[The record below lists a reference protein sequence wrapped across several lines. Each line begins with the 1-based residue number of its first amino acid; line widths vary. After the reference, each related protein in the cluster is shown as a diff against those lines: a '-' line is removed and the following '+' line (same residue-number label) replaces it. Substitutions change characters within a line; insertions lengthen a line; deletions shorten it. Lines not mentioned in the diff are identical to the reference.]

1 MNGST
6 RTLDIAQ
13 APCTGHGAQGRP
25 KCEPA
30 EREPAVWS
38 NGRGNSGA
46 SVSMSRAPLL
56 AICVV
61 LAIFGPAAAATTL
74 FTNARIH
81 PVSSPAIEN
90 GQLLID
96 GDKIVAVGTDL
107 AAQAGDAAVVDLQG
121 QWLTPAF
128 MTANTV
134 MGLSEIETV
143 RGSVDVAEIGAV
155 NPNARAE
162 VAINADSENWGV
174 ARANGVLYA
183 HVVPQVGQGG
193 VISGSSA
200 LVQLSGWTWEQMTVQ
215 APVGTHLMWPS
226 TRLPPWL
233 PAPMRDEALKGSAA
247 AREAIDRAFDDA
259 AAYAAAKRAGTLE
272 GVDAR
277 WEAMLAVL
285 DGRQRLFVHAVDL
298 KQIREAIDFAAE
310 RKLKITL
317 VGAQDAWRLRDEIKA
332 ADIGVILHG
341 PFGLPLRRH
350 EAYDANYRN
359 AAQLAQAGIRFAIAS
374 DGTTFAASLERNL
387 AHAAGHAVGFG
398 LTFEQGLAAITLA
411 PAQLLGVDDRL
422 GSLEPGKLASFVVF
436 NGDPLEVR
444 SQLTAAYLNGEPVDL
459 SSRHTRLRDKFQQ
472 KYE

>member
-1 MNGST
+1 M
-6 RTLDIAQ
+6 
-13 APCTGHGAQGRP
+13 GHGARGTGSARDLRND
-25 KCEPA
+25 CEP
-30 EREPAVWS
+30 RHR
-38 NGRGNSGA
+38 GRFDFVFQA
-46 SVSMSRAPLL
+46 SQRTRSACLVPRATLFAILL
-56 AICVV
+56 ALV
-61 LAIFGPAAAATTL
+61 APAAHAATL

-96 GDKIVAVGTDL
+96 GDKIVAVGADL
-107 AAQAGDAAVVDLQG
+107 SAQAAGATRVDLQG

-128 MTANTV
+128 ITANTV
-134 MGLSEIETV
+134 MGLTEIETV
-143 RGSVDVAEIGAV
+143 RGTVDVAEIGAV

-162 VAINADSENWGV
+162 VAVNADSENWGV

-200 LVQLSGWTWEQMTVQ
+200 LVQLQGWTWEQMTVQ
-215 APVGTHLMWPS
+215 APVATHLMWPS

-233 PAPMRDEALKGSAA
+233 PAAMREEALKGAAA
-247 AREAIDRAFDDA
+247 AREAIGKAFDDA
-259 AAYAAAKRAGTLE
+259 TAYAAAKKAGTLS

-277 WEAMLAVL
+277 WEALLAVL
-285 DGRQRLFVHAVDL
+285 DGRQRLFVHALDL
-298 KQIREAIDFAAE
+298 RQIREALDFAAA

-332 ADIGVILHG
+332 ADVGVILHG
-341 PFGLPLRRH
+341 PFALPQRRH
-350 EAYDANYRN
+350 EAYDSNYRN
-359 AAQLAQAGIRFAIAS
+359 AAQLAEIGIRFAIAS
-374 DGTTFAASLERNL
+374 DGTPFSASLERNL
-387 AHAAGHAVGFG
+387 PHAAGHAVGFG
-398 LTFEQGLAAITLA
+398 LSWEQGLAAITLT

-444 SQLTAAYLNGEPVDL
+444 SKLTAAYLNGEAIDL

-472 KYE
+472 KYD